1 MGRFVSTGDFETGEF
16 LISNQSD
23 TTKLKAIIDR
33 LEVEVLQDLLG
44 KTLYDLFIADLDDVP
59 FPQVPQTQRFID
71 IYNAFY
77 EDEDI
82 IIRSEGFIKML
93 QMFIYFEYIRQSD
106 KQSTPVGMVIND
118 FENGISASAVM
129 ANLERQ
135 YNRAIR
141 SYRAVVDYMLLDTAT
156 YPEYDGKGIIRDYL
170 SWL

>member
-23 TTKLKAIIDR
+23 TTKLQAIIDR

>member
-1 MGRFVSTGDFETGEF
+1 MKD
-16 LISNQSD
+16 
-23 TTKLKAIIDR
+23 
-33 LEVEVLQDLLG
+33 
-44 KTLYDLFIADLDDVP
+44 
-59 FPQVPQTQRFID
+59 
-71 IYNAFY
+71 
-77 EDEDI
+77 
-82 IIRSEGFIKML
+82 IKML